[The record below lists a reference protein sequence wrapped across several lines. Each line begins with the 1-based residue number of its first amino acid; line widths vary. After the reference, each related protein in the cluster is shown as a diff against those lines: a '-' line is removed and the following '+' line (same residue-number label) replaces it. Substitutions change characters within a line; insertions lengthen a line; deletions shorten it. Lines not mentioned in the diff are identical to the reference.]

1 MSVMPGSGGPEAAAR
16 AWFRA
21 RIDAGISEADLDPAQ
36 PEGFPTRA
44 ASHLDVTYPSGLEP
58 AAVPITPPPA
68 TADPLPH
75 ADVLVLV
82 WTVAEARAMA
92 DVLTPGVNASSGW
105 YRYDRQFSEYLD
117 DIRKGAPA
125 RTVGRLGSYHLGSV
139 GGRTV
144 LCFKSELHLNQD
156 GVRRDGRTT
165 LPVARLIDQLIDEVQ
180 PGLVITSG
188 TCGGTMRSHGLGDVV
203 ITRAAAFRLASEFA
217 GEPFAQADYR
227 SSYDVPRQHIAQAE
241 AMMQT
246 TRGHLDEPDFGTPSD
261 AYTVP
266 GLGDGVL
273 PGPKHEPRIHIDG
286 SGDVPRNHPILSAD
300 WFLFGSTTN
309 GLGAQGVGVEMGDAV
324 LGLVDERRAAAG
336 RTRPKWVV
344 VRNLSNP
351 PINGHLPTEPLDMQA
366 FWSGWYYESF
376 GYWTSV
382 NSALAVWA
390 LVAPG
395 GNP

>member
-1 MSVMPGSGGPEAAAR
+1 MAAIPASQSLQADPR
-16 AWFRA
+16 AWFRS
-21 RIDAGISEADLDPAQ
+21 RIDAGLTEADLDPVQ
-36 PEGFPTRA
+36 PEGLPTRA
-44 ASHLDVTYPSGLEP
+44 VNRLGLTFPPGLEP
-58 AAVPITPPPA
+58 VAVPLTPRPA
-68 TADPLPH
+68 TSDALPT

-82 WTVAEARAMA
+82 WTVAEARALA
-92 DVLTPGVNASSGW
+92 DVLTPGVAASSGW
-105 YRYDRQFSEYLD
+105 YRYDRRFAEYLD
-117 DIRKGAPA
+117 DIRNGAPS
-125 RTVGRLGSYHLGSV
+125 RTAGRLGSYHLGDV
-139 GGRTV
+139 GGRSV

-156 GVRRDGRTT
+156 GVRRNGHTS
-165 LPVARLIDQLIDEVQ
+165 LPVAQLIDQLIDEVQ
-180 PGLVITSG
+180 PRLVVTSG

-217 GEPFAQADYR
+217 GESFAQATYR
-227 SSYDVPRQHIAQAE
+227 SRYRVPRQHIAQAE
-241 AMMQT
+241 AMMRT
-246 TRGHLDEPDFGTPSD
+246 LSSHLDEPAFGAPSD

-273 PGPKHEPRIHIDG
+273 PGPTHVPRIHIDG

-309 GLGAQGVGVEMGDAV
+309 GLDAQGVGVEMGDAV
-324 LGLVDERRAAAG
+324 IGLVDERRAADG
-336 RTRPKWVV
+336 RARPLWVV

-382 NSALAVWA
+382 NSALGVWA
-390 LVAPG
+390 IVAPA
-395 GNP
+395 PP

>member
-1 MSVMPGSGGPEAAAR
+1 MAGIPGSDGPEAAVR

-21 RIDAGISEADLDPAQ
+21 RIDAGITEADLDTAQ
-36 PEGFPTRA
+36 PQGLPTRA
-44 ASHLDVTYPSGLEP
+44 PSHLGVTFPPGLEP
-58 AAVPITPPPA
+58 VAVPLTPRPA
-68 TADPLPH
+68 TSDPLPH

-82 WTVAEARAMA
+82 WTVAEARALA
-92 DVLTPGVNASSGW
+92 DVLTPGVAASSGW
-105 YRYDRQFSEYLD
+105 YRYDRLFSEYVD

-125 RTVGRLGSYHLGSV
+125 RTAGRLGSYHLGDV
-139 GGRTV
+139 AGRSV

-156 GVRRDGRTT
+156 GVRRDGHTT
-165 LPVARLIDQLIDEVQ
+165 LPVAKLIDQLIDEVQ
-180 PGLVITSG
+180 PGLLVTSG

-217 GEPFAQADYR
+217 DEPFAQATYHSRYR
-227 SSYDVPRQHIAQAE
+227 VPRQHIAQAE
-241 AMMQT
+241 AMMHT
-246 TRGHLDEPDFGTPSD
+246 LRGHLDEPDFGAPSD
-261 AYTVP
+261 AYAVP

-273 PGPKHEPRIHIDG
+273 PGPTHEPRIHIDG

-309 GLGAQGVGVEMGDAV
+309 GLDAQGVGVEMGDAV
-324 LGLVDERRAAAG
+324 IGLVDERRAADG
-336 RTRPKWVV
+336 RTRPPWVV

-351 PINGHLPTEPLDMQA
+351 PINGHLPTEPMDMQA

-382 NSALAVWA
+382 NSALGVWA
-390 LVAPG
+390 LVAPRG
-395 GNP
+395 P